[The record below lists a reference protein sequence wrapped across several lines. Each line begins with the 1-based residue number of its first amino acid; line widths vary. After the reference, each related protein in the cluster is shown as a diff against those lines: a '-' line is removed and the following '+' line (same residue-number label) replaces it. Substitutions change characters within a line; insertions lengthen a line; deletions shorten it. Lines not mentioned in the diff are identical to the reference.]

1 MTTETTAQEV
11 QTVATTVEKTILQMS
26 PEIIAALATSDPQ
39 AAAVAAVV
47 DVAIQILANAAKQLA
62 TSKTSSAQMVKLM
75 QQTAD
80 SVQQTHE
87 AWAKFAA
94 SEGEPEHAGGEGC
107 RTVSGSSPFL

>member
-1 MTTETTAQEV
+1 MTTETTAQEA
-11 QTVATTVEKTILQMS
+11 QTVATTVEETVLQMS

-47 DVAIQILANAAKQLA
+47 EVAIQILSTAGKQLA
-62 TSKTSSAQMVKLM
+62 TGKTSSAQMTKLM

-87 AWAKFAA
+87 AWAKFAT
-94 SEGEPEHAGGEGC
+94 SEGEPETPA
-107 RTVSGSSPFL
+107 S